1 MGTIW
6 IRELKG
12 GLDVRRLPETS
23 PGGTLL
29 RGRDGHITRGGDFEQ
44 RADFR
49 TAYTLPAGL
58 TKGFTYTPAGLVVF
72 GHQTAPTMPL
82 GVTYQRLQHP
92 SGLALVDVPF
102 ATLYQSKLQV
112 IGQFADGS
120 RHVFYDGARVTDPN
134 APPQRAASGTPNVLL
149 TNVEKM
155 WIGSGENLFFSAVRD
170 STDFGAGAGVG
181 EGVIVMSTHA
191 EGGETIMGL
200 APYDLYT
207 AVFGRDVVLIWYFD
221 IDPNLSRK
229 NQTLNNTGTMAPR
242 SVTQFGDGD
251 LFYLDSTG
259 IRSLRARDSSNS
271 AATTDIG
278 SPIDDLIAEHLAT
291 LSATAVTNATGLIE
305 PRDGRFWLAVGDR
318 IYVFS
323 YFAANKVSAWTEY
336 RPGFV
341 IENMVRWRDR
351 VWLRSGDTIYV
362 YGSLPDAPFQ
372 YSDDVNAEAWLPY
385 LDADMP
391 AKQKTLTG
399 VDAAV
404 RGSWEIRAAMD
415 PTDENASDILARV
428 DRTTFGLG
436 DLPAQGVFNHISL
449 RFRSLAPVSATV
461 PAKFSSA
468 VIHFKGGEDKDS

>member
-44 RADFR
+44 RAVFAP
-49 TAYTLPAGL
+49 AYSLPAGL
-58 TKGFTYTPAGLVVF
+58 TKGMAFTPAGLVVF
-72 GHQTAPTMPL
+72 GHQTAPTLPA

-92 SGLALVDVPF
+92 SGSALVDVPY
-102 ATLYQSKLQV
+102 AALYKSKLQV
-112 IGQFADGS
+112 IGEFADGS
-120 RHVFYDGARVTDPN
+120 RHVFYDGARVTDAN
-134 APPQRAASGTPNVLL
+134 APPQRAGSGRPNVLL

-155 WIGSGENLFFSAVRD
+155 FIGSGENLFFSAVGD
-170 STDFGAGAGVG
+170 STDYGAGAGAG
-181 EGVIVMSTHA
+181 EGFIVMSTHA
-191 EGGETIMGL
+191 EGGEAIVGL

-221 IDPNLSRK
+221 PDPNLSRK
-229 NQTLNNTGTMAPR
+229 NQTLNNTGTLAAR

-251 LFYLDSTG
+251 LFYLDTSG

-278 SPIDDLIAEHLAT
+278 SPIDEIIAEQVASLGE
-291 LSATAVTNATGLIE
+291 AVAAKATGIIE
-305 PRDGRFWLAVGDR
+305 PRDGRFWLSIGDR

-323 YFAANKVSAWTEY
+323 YFAASKVSAWTEY
-336 RPGFV
+336 QPGFTV
-341 IENMVRWRDR
+341 DSMVRWNDR
-351 VWLRSGDTIYV
+351 VWLRSGDRIHV
-362 YGSLPDAPFQ
+362 YGSLPGLPFQ
-372 YSDDVNAEAWLPY
+372 YSDSVSAEAWLPY
-385 LDADMP
+385 LDAETP
-391 AKQKTLTG
+391 AKEKTLTG

-404 RGSWEIRAAMD
+404 RGTWEIRVAMD
-415 PTDENASDILARV
+415 PTNEEASDLVARI

-436 DLPAQGVFNHISL
+436 DIPGQGKFNHISL
-449 RFRSLAPVSATV
+449 RFRSLTPVSATI

-468 VIHFKGGEDKDS
+468 VIHFEGGEDEDS